1 MFKYDIVLLTE
12 DRFFEPLVETDYIK
26 NILLDDKILT
36 AALVKQGLRVTTI
49 KPGTE
54 GIGSCNI

>member
-36 AALVKQGLRVTTI
+36 AALVKRDDRDR
-49 KPGTE
+49 
-54 GIGSCNI
+54 